1 MKNENLLNENR
12 LVSRNDCIKFGL
24 DQSEYDL
31 LKKKLN
37 RTPNE
42 LEVKLAAGL
51 WSEHCSY
58 KSSRLFLKRFPTTG
72 KDVIYG
78 PGENAGVVSIS
89 DRYAVVFKME
99 SHNHPSFIEPYQGAA
114 TGVGGIL
121 RDIFT
126 MGARPV
132 LSLDALWFGSI
143 TNKKTAYLVDGVVR
157 GIGDYGN
164 CMGIPTLGGKTGFAE
179 CYNGNNLVNAFS
191 LGIVKKNE
199 IFTGAAPAGDSVIYV
214 GSKTGRDG
222 LGGAAMASA
231 VFDESTEAKRPT
243 VQVGD
248 PFTEKL
254 LLEACLEL
262 FKTGSVSGMQ
272 DMGAAGL
279 ASSSFEMAD
288 RSNTG
293 MILDLDKI
301 PLRQPLSASEIM
313 LSESQERML
322 VIAKKGKEKAVFD
335 IFKKWQLD
343 AVEIGK
349 VTAEPMMVLK
359 KSDTVFK
366 IPAKLFS
373 SDAPVYKKKICKPKQ
388 KSFNIEL
395 DRNIDTKRIIL
406 KLITNPN
413 IADKTWIMSQYDQS
427 IRGDTLEAGYGAAL
441 IRVKDDDVAI
451 AATVVGKSNITA
463 ADPRYGAERT
473 VLEAA
478 CNLAVTGATPIALT
492 DCLNFG
498 SPDKAEILYDF
509 SESIEGISIAAEKL
523 GTPVVSGNVSFYN
536 ETEGKAIWPTPVI
549 GMVGTR
555 KPSGKPDFSVS
566 DSDDLYLVG
575 KPEMLLSCSAYSWLI
590 KNDPFYD
597 FPSMPKIDWIESIK
611 TIKVIS
617 DMVKNGRLNYA
628 ADISL
633 GGLAV
638 AIVKTAIRFDI
649 GFKLLMPEKFSDPE
663 YLFSES
669 PASFIV
675 TADDAILSEFKK
687 RSIEHY
693 KIGSFTGS
701 RIIMNNLDISVSDI
715 RSLYERS
722 FSRNLN
728 LE

>member
-1 MKNENLLNENR
+1 MSDKNRLDESRPIERGDCAGYALELNE
-12 LVSRNDCIKFGL
+12 
-24 DQSEYDL
+24 YDI
-31 LKKKLN
+31 LKKKLG

-42 LEVKLAAGL
+42 FEVKLAASL

-58 KSSRLFLKRFPTTG
+58 KSSKPFLKRFPTTG

-89 DRYAVVFKME
+89 DKYAVAFKME

-132 LSLDALWFGSI
+132 LSLDALWFGNPS
-143 TNKKTAYLVDGVVR
+143 NKKTAYLVDGVVR

-164 CMGIPTLGGKTGFAE
+164 CMGIPTLGGKTRFAD

-191 LGIVKKNE
+191 LGIVKKDE

-248 PFTEKL
+248 PFSEKL

-262 FKTGSVSGMQ
+262 FKTGAVSGMQ

-279 ASSSFEMAD
+279 ASSSFEMAG

-293 MILDLDKI
+293 MVLDLDKV

-322 VIAKKGKEKAVFD
+322 VIAKKGQEKVVFD

-343 AVEIGK
+343 AVKIGE
-349 VTAEPMMVLK
+349 VIPEPVMIIK
-359 KSDTVFK
+359 KSGKTFK
-366 IPAKLFS
+366 VPTKIFS
-373 SDAPVYKKKICKPKQ
+373 EDAPVYRKKIAKPNHKDF
-388 KSFNIEL
+388 SVEI
-395 DRNIDTKRIIL
+395 DRKINTKEVIL
-406 KLITNPN
+406 KLISDPN
-413 IADKTWIMSQYDQS
+413 IADKSWITQQYDQS
-427 IRGDTLEAGYGAAL
+427 IRTDTLEIGYGAAL
-441 IRVKDDDVAI
+441 IRLKDDDVAI
-451 AATVVGKSNITA
+451 AATVVGKPNIVA
-463 ADPRYGAERT
+463 ADPRYGAQRT

-478 CNLAVTGATPIALT
+478 CNLAVTGSTPLAIT

-498 SPDKAEILYDF
+498 SPDKPEILYSF

-523 GTPVVSGNVSFYN
+523 NTPVVSGNVSFYN
-536 ETEGKAIWPTPVI
+536 ETDGKPIWATPVI

-555 KPSGKPDFSVS
+555 RPAGKPNFMIEE
-566 DSDDLYLVG
+566 DDILFLIG
-575 KPEMLLSCSAYSWLI
+575 KPEQSLACSAYSWLI
-590 KNDPFYD
+590 KDDLFYD
-597 FPSMPKIDWIESIK
+597 FPVKPKIEWSESTKIIK
-611 TIKVIS
+611 AVS
-617 DMVKNGRLNYA
+617 DMVKNNKLRYI

-633 GGLAV
+633 GGVAV
-638 AIVKTAIRFDI
+638 AIIKTAIRFNL
-649 GFKLLMPEKFSDPE
+649 GFRLDLPFRFSAPQ
-663 YLFSES
+663 YLFSE
-669 PASFIV
+669 PPVQFIAV
-675 TADDAILSEFKK
+675 ADIQALKEFDKQN
-687 RSIEHY
+687 IEYH
-693 KIGSFTGS
+693 KIGKFSGN
-701 RIIMNNLDISVSDI
+701 RVVINNLDISIDKI
-715 RSLYERS
+715 RKIYEES
-722 FSRNLN
+722 FSKALK
-728 LE
+728 L